1 MHSHMADDIGEEL
14 VRKNTLIGGVCMH
27 SRMADDIGQE
37 LLHKRLSSALRAAAA
52 RGARPR

>member
-27 SRMADDIGQE
+27 SRMADDIGQV
-37 LLHKRLSSALRAAAA
+37 KS
-52 RGARPR
+52 